1 MNNSERVIWNSIVLY
16 TKIIICIVLSLW
28 TVPIILHGLGA
39 SDYGLYS
46 LVAGVIAMLAFLK
59 TAMSS
64 STQRYLS
71 VARGKGDTT
80 QMNAIFNSAIMLHLI
95 ISLAIIVVLELLAPF
110 LFGHFLN
117 IEPERMYAGK
127 VIYQTLLFSMFLT
140 IMTVPFDAELNAYEN
155 MPVFAIIEVLDAI
168 LKLVVALT
176 LQYIAWDK
184 LIWYGIG
191 MALIPLID
199 LSIKYIYTR
208 AKYKELYITK
218 YLLWNPVVL
227 KQMFNFIGWNT
238 FGALAIVGRN
248 QGLAIILNLFFGT
261 IMNAAY
267 GIANQINSVMGYF
280 SQTLRKSLHPQ
291 LMLSQGRGDYAR
303 MIRLVFTSSKFCV
316 LVMGVIAIPLIVEL
330 PLVLKLWLTDV
341 PQYALEFTQL
351 ILLSSLVYQMSAGLM
366 AGILAV
372 GKMRNYQIVISI
384 VMLINIPIAYVLL
397 KVGFAPPWIIVG
409 MLACEVL
416 SLAARL
422 VFAKNLFG
430 LRISQFCWQVILPL
444 LLILGLDWI
453 ILMGITNVMDTSFI
467 RLVMNSVL
475 SVIIVG
481 GLAWLFL
488 LNQMEKNA
496 LLQFVNRFT
505 QKIKR

>member
-291 LMLSQGRGDYAR
+291 LMLSQGRGDYVR

>member
-155 MPVFAIIEVLDAI
+155 MPVFAIIEILDAI